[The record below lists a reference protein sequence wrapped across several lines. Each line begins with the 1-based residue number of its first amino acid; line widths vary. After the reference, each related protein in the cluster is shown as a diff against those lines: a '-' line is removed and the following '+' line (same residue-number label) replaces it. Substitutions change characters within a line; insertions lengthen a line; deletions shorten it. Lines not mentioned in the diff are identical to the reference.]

1 MILSENSNKQ
11 TQQAELQQLAVLV
24 AHLRTHENTK
34 VVFFRLTV
42 RSTGR

>member
-11 TQQAELQQLAVLV
+11 TQQAELQQLAVFV
-24 AHLRTHENTK
+24 ALREHTK
-34 VVFFRLTV
+34 TLRLYFFRLTV